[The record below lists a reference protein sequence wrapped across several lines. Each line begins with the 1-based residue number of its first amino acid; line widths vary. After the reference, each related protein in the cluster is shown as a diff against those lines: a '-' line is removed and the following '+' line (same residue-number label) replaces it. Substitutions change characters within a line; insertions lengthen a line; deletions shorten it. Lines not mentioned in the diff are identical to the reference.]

1 MRISSNSRKGTFE
14 TMAVAIVT
22 FMLVGLIATIANSM
36 LVDVGGV
43 IRSESVGMASERME
57 RTVYGVSAMDDI
69 KLQLDYGRGYALF
82 KENKQYYI
90 SFTFN
95 GEREI
100 SPFDPP
106 DSPGSF
112 NLRNEESESP
122 SRFYCLNK
130 TSGDPVVHIYRS
142 KC

>member
-1 MRISSNSRKGTFE
+1 MKINFKNRKGNFE
-14 TMAVAIVT
+14 TVALAIVT

-36 LVDVGGV
+36 LVDVNGV

-69 KLQLDYGRGYALF
+69 KLQLDYGRYYGLF
-82 KENKQYYI
+82 KEDRLYYI

-95 GEREI
+95 GQREI
-100 SPFDPP
+100 APFNPPNSP
-106 DSPGSF
+106 SSF
-112 NLRNEESESP
+112 VLHNEESESTT
-122 SRFYCLNK
+122 RYFCLNK
-130 TSGDPVVHIYRS
+130 TSDSSQVHIYRS